1 VPITPSQRL
10 SLEVVKNYI
19 ERGEAATRRQ
29 ADYEEAKSR
38 GEVAT
43 GPWQKYEP
51 NPFPDYFKGKGYKKK
66 ETVSWIDKALA
77 GEPLTEKQRNVV
89 SDLMAEHRSKIAAQ
103 FMNARAEMK
112 GYGDLWK
119 EPVVQKVEERLAQEG
134 DFSIHTGKD
143 FEGNPTSVS
152 ARDFIEQAKA
162 EYKALEA
169 QKDIYS
175 RISDCL

>member
-1 VPITPSQRL
+1 MPVTPSQRL

-29 ADYEEAKSR
+29 LDYEQAKAQ
-38 GEVAT
+38 GEMSTA
-43 GPWQKYEP
+43 PWVRYEP

-66 ETVSWIDKALA
+66 ETIAWIDKALA
-77 GEPLTEKQRNVV
+77 GEPLTEKQRTVV
-89 SDLMAEHRSKIAAQ
+89 EDLMSEHRSKIAAQ

-112 GYGDLWK
+112 GYGDLWQD
-119 EPVVQKVEERLAQEG
+119 PTVQRVEQRLAEEG
-134 DFSIHTGKD
+134 DFPISTGTD
-143 FEGNPTSVS
+143 FEGKPASVPAS
-152 ARDFIEQAKA
+152 EFLAKAKA

-169 QKDIYS
+169 QQDIYQ